1 MGHYEAMRSHVVDPE
16 ALLKLRRERGMSLR
30 QLRDT
35 TGLSWTFVKY
45 VAKGQRN
52 LSDTTA
58 LLFSFALGVDV
69 KEFAT
74 PAKRTEGHS
83 HAAA

>member
-16 ALLKLRRERGMSLR
+16 ALLKLRRDRGMSLR
-30 QLRDT
+30 DLQLT
-35 TGLSWTFVKY
+35 TGLSWSFVKY
-45 VAKGQRN
+45 VAKGERN

-58 LLFSFALGVDV
+58 LLFSFALGVDIN
-69 KEFAT
+69 EFAT
-74 PAKRTEGHS
+74 PVKRTEGHS

>member
-30 QLRDT
+30 QLRDA

-58 LLFSFALGVDV
+58 QLVADALGVDIE
-69 KEFAT
+69 EFAISV
-74 PAKRTEGHS
+74 RRGGGNS
-83 HAAA
+83 RVAA

>member
-1 MGHYEAMRSHVVDPE
+1 MRPMQSHVVDPE

-30 QLRDT
+30 ELQVA

-52 LSDTTA
+52 LSDTSARIVAHA
-58 LLFSFALGVDV
+58 LNVDIA
-69 KEFAT
+69 EFAISV
-74 PAKRTEGHS
+74 RRGEGHS
-83 HAAA
+83 HVAA